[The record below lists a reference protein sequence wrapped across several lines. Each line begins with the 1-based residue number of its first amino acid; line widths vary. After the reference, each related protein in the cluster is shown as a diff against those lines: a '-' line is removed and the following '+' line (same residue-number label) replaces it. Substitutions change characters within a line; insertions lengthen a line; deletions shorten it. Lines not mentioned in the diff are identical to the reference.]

1 MLIKIILNL
10 SLLSLPLSVCNS
22 GFGPKFSLNFL
33 FTTMVVL
40 LLIPSTIQE
49 GG

>member
-22 GFGPKFSLNFL
+22 GLGPKFSNFL
-33 FTTMVVL
+33 FTTMVIL
-40 LLIPSTIQE
+40 LLISSTIEE

>member
-22 GFGPKFSLNFL
+22 GFGPKFLNFL
-33 FTTMVVL
+33 FTTLVVL
-40 LLIPSTIQE
+40 LLISYTIEE

>member
-10 SLLSLPLSVCNS
+10 SLLSLPFSVHNS
-22 GFGPKFSLNFL
+22 GFGPKVSLNFL
-33 FTTMVVL
+33 FTTMVFL
-40 LLIPSTIQE
+40 LLILSTMEE